1 MLELT
6 RYSIHDIENLNDFII
21 GSYVII
27 DDIYKEVT
35 PDYIK
40 NRRNIN
46 DSIISDSEIITI
58 SIVGELLMIPS
69 EKAWLSFVK
78 KNLRSLFPRTCD
90 RSRFNRTR
98 RNLKDI
104 ILLIRERL
112 FYLLGYSFEKT
123 YIIDSMPIPVCH
135 FGRAVF
141 HKTFQELATY
151 GYCASKKETY
161 YGFKLHVLANLDGY
175 IAKFCVTPANI
186 DDRAA
191 VWDLTE
197 GMSDITILGDKG
209 YISRTLPEALKQE
222 QNIQFIHLKRK
233 GMKTLLPK
241 SIVRCIGK
249 LRRRVET
256 TFSQLANQL
265 SINKV
270 LAKSMDG
277 FKSRI
282 ATKLLAHNLCY
293 FINKALGKTI
303 DIGKIKE
310 LIY

>member
-6 RYSIHDIENLNDFII
+6 RYSIRDIENLQDFII
-21 GSYVII
+21 GTYVII
-27 DDIYKEVT
+27 DDIYKEIT
-35 PDYIK
+35 PSYIK

-69 EKAWLSFVK
+69 EKAWLNFVK
-78 KNLRSLFPRTCD
+78 KNLRSLFPRVCE

-112 FYLLGYSFEKT
+112 SCLLGYSSEKT

-141 HKTFQELATY
+141 HKTFKELATY
-151 GYCASKKETY
+151 GYCASNKEIY
-161 YGFKLHVLANLDGY
+161 YGFKLHILASLDGY
-175 IAKFCVTPANI
+175 AAKFCVTPANA
-186 DDRAA
+186 DDRTA
-191 VWDLTE
+191 VWDLVE
-197 GMSDITILGDKG
+197 NMCNITILADKG
-209 YISRTLPEALKQE
+209 YISRTLPDSLKKE
-222 QNIQFIHLKRK
+222 QNIHFIHLRRGNTKSPLSK
-233 GMKTLLPK
+233 GLVK
-241 SIVRCIGK
+241 CIGK

-256 TFSQLANQL
+256 TFSQLAGQL

-270 LAKSMDG
+270 LAKSLTG

-293 FINKALGKTI
+293 FINKALGKAI
-303 DIGKIKE
+303 DIGKIKA
-310 LIY
+310 LIF